1 MSQEP
6 YRFQKSLFSEANEEL
21 VRRLRQARKDAGLS
35 QIEAAKR
42 LGCRQTFISKMECG
56 GRRIDVAELLLLLRV
71 YEVEPAD
78 FLKSLLPRVG
88 RRRSPLES

>member
-21 VRRLRQARKDAGLS
+21 VRRLREARKQAGLS

-71 YEVEPAD
+71 YEVQPAD
-78 FLKSLLPRVG
+78 FLKNLLPRMG
-88 RRRSPLES
+88 RRRTSSES

>member
-1 MSQEP
+1 MNQEP

-21 VRRLRQARKDAGLS
+21 IRRLRQARKDAGLS

-56 GRRIDVAELLLLLRV
+56 GRRIDVAELLLLLRA
-71 YEVEPAD
+71 YEIEIGV
-78 FLKSLLPRVG
+78 FLRGLLPKAG
-88 RRRSPLES
+88 RR

>member
-21 VRRLRQARKDAGLS
+21 VRRLREARKDAGLS
-35 QIEAAKR
+35 QIEVAKR

-71 YEVEPAD
+71 YEVEPGD
-78 FLKSLLPRVG
+78 FLKNLLPKVG
-88 RRRSPLES
+88 RRKSSFES